1 MMLTGTAEDNATA
14 SGKVRPK
21 KSRWGPDQP
30 TGSPILPVAASGK
43 PWPPAS
49 GFKGVT
55 SHRPPGAPLLTKAA
69 KQPDA
74 NALPLSKE
82 VHQPAADLSNGK
94 DIVRSP
100 LGAATASQVTRHH
113 SPSSLDVPSGH
124 YSPKADRLHH
134 ISTGNLQMAS
144 SKGRYSH
151 SPIREPSQALSREHL
166 RPFSRERSQSPS
178 RTGVMP
184 RDQMRPSS
192 RDNGYPREHF
202 KGPGRDSKDYRDFAI
217 HDIAQN
223 KRPRYNRH
231 YQDYYER
238 DRGPVDHTDHDQIAA
253 NRGGHD
259 WCLAGQTVPYIKQHD
274 FSRRDDRSHRSSHRY
289 TFVQCSTI
297 LHLQLL
303 VQDTSVCAAWSCYK
317 RLWLTWHACI
327 VLPQCYST
335 VGS

>member
-1 MMLTGTAEDNATA
+1 MLTGTAEDNATA

-74 NALPLSKE
+74 NTLPSSKE
-82 VHQPAADLSNGK
+82 FHRPAADLSNGN
-94 DIVRSP
+94 DIVSSP
-100 LGAATASQVTRHH
+100 PRAAGASQVTGHH
-113 SPSSLDVPSGH
+113 SPSSLDVPSVH
-124 YSPKADRLHH
+124 YSPKPDRLHH
-134 ISTGNLQMAS
+134 ISGGHVQMAS
-144 SKGRYSH
+144 SKGRYSR
-151 SPIREPSQALSREHL
+151 SPTREPSQAPSRERL
-166 RPFSRERSQSPS
+166 RPFSREHSQSPS

-192 RDNGYPREHF
+192 RENGYPREHF
-202 KGPGRDSKDYRDFAI
+202 KGPGRDSKDYRDCAR

-223 KRPRYNRH
+223 KRPRYDRH
-231 YQDYYER
+231 YLDYYEH
-238 DRGPVDHTDHDQIAA
+238 DRGPVDCTDHDQIAA
-253 NRGGHD
+253 NRGEYD
-259 WCLAGQTVPYIKQHD
+259 WCLASQTVPNIKQHD

-289 TFVQCSTI
+289 MVVQCSTI
-297 LHLQLL
+297 FHVQLL
-303 VQDTSVCAAWSCYK
+303 VQGTPVCAAWSCPK
-317 RLWLTWHACI
+317 CLWLTWHICSA
-327 VLPQCYST
+327 LQFYST
-335 VGS
+335 VDS

>member
-1 MMLTGTAEDNATA
+1 MLTGTAEDNATA
-14 SGKVRPK
+14 SSKVRPK

-74 NALPLSKE
+74 NAVPLSKE
-82 VHQPAADLSNGK
+82 VNQPAADLSNGK

-100 LGAATASQVTRHH
+100 LGAAAASQVTRHH

-134 ISTGNLQMAS
+134 ISSGNLQMAS

-166 RPFSRERSQSPS
+166 RPYSRERSQSPS
-178 RTGVMP
+178 RTGVMA

-238 DRGPVDHTDHDQIAA
+238 DRGPVNCTDHDQIAA

-259 WCLAGQTVPYIKQHD
+259 WCLAGQPVPYIKQHD

-289 TFVQCSTI
+289 TFVQCSPI

-303 VQDTSVCAAWSCYK
+303 VQGTSVCAAWSCPK